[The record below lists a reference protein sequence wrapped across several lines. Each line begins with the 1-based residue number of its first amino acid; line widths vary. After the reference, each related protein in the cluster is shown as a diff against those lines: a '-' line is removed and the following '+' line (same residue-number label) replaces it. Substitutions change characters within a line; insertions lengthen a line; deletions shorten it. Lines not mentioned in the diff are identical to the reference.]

1 MQAMRDYSWGQGK
14 VEEVTGLNR
23 DQRESQ
29 ACQRRLAQMEKNR
42 QKQQKRKPNALEV
55 KSKAENSIING

>member
-42 QKQQKRKPNALEV
+42 QKQLNKKPNALELKEAV
-55 KSKAENSIING
+55 NIPSGN